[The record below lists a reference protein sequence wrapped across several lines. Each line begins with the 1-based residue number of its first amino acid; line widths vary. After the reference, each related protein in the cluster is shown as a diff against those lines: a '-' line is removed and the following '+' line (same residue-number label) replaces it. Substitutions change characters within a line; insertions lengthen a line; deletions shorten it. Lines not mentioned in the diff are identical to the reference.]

1 MWKQRNVKFWL
12 LASAIF
18 HHFFIIINI
27 AVMILIITI
36 VVFINFHTPI
46 DSLPCVPA
54 DKQCSRQNE
63 TCSIQMYLADS
74 QVKLWKSICF
84 PSKTHFLSL
93 QYYIDKKPMGI
104 NGLHRTI
111 LGMRGN

>member
-1 MWKQRNVKFWL
+1 
-12 LASAIF
+12 
-18 HHFFIIINI
+18 
-27 AVMILIITI
+27 MILIITI
-36 VVFINFHTPI
+36 TIIINFHTPI

-74 QVKLWKSICF
+74 QVQLWKSICF
-84 PSKTHFLSL
+84 LSKTHFL
-93 QYYIDKKPMGI
+93 QYYIVKKPIGI
-104 NGLHRTI
+104 YGLHWTI

>member
-1 MWKQRNVKFWL
+1 
-12 LASAIF
+12 
-18 HHFFIIINI
+18 
-27 AVMILIITI
+27 MILIITI

-93 QYYIDKKPMGI
+93 QYYIVKKPMGI
-104 NGLHRTI
+104 NGVHRTI
-111 LGMRGN
+111 LGMRGNY

>member
-1 MWKQRNVKFWL
+1 
-12 LASAIF
+12 
-18 HHFFIIINI
+18 
-27 AVMILIITI
+27 MILIITI

-46 DSLPCVPA
+46 DSLPA

-74 QVKLWKSICF
+74 QVKFWKSICF

-93 QYYIDKKPMGI
+93 QYYIVKKPMGI
-104 NGLHRTI
+104 NGLHWTI